1 MLTKTIEGR
10 EYPIADL
17 PALSGAI
24 YTVGIQFPTYA
35 AYSTATVQQLFSATA
50 LQRALHYQVDTL
62 ASVYLQNDGHGRFTM
77 TALPNL
83 AQIAPVRG
91 IIAYDVDG
99 DGNLDLMVVGNLYD
113 EEPNTPRADAGEG
126 LWLRGDGHGH
136 FTPAPAAES
145 GFRADGDVT
154 GIALVKTPAG
164 TAVLVANNGD
174 SLQAFRI
181 PHR

>member
-1 MLTKTIEGR
+1 
-10 EYPIADL
+10 
-17 PALSGAI
+17 
-24 YTVGIQFPTYA
+24 
-35 AYSTATVQQLFSATA
+35 
-50 LQRALHYQVDTL
+50 
-62 ASVYLQNDGHGRFTM
+62 M

-136 FTPAPAAES
+136 FTPVPAAES